1 MTLLP
6 IVDRCDNYSLDTTQ
20 DHLVPFYLSKDS
32 TVPVGFLY
40 PSIVQHLTGYN
51 GLSDRWKS
59 DTEGAASTNDPPF
72 VIEASRVFFSSSV
85 NTFDKRSAVCKH
97 LCENWRDAGLFADII
112 GGRLWRDELYPIYP
126 IAMKENTVSGAAF
139 VMERVCCA
147 LFGFVTY
154 GVHMTMYT
162 EDGRIWVPRRAK
174 TKQTWPGL
182 LDNSVAGGI
191 PYGFSPME
199 SLIKE
204 CMEEASLPEEIA
216 SKSKTVGATSYFYQ
230 TRKGWLQPE
239 VEYVYD
245 LCVPPPDTGSQYIPK
260 PLDGEVESF
269 ELMTVEEVLQH
280 MRSEEFKPNCAVV
293 YHAIPVLLDFLI
305 RHGHITPE
313 NEPNYMEILTRIH
326 RRFGFERYP
335 NGVNNPAH

>member
-6 IVDRCDNYSLDTTQ
+6 IVERCDNFSLDTTKEQ
-20 DHLVPFYLSKDS
+20 LVPFHLSKDS

-40 PSIVQHLTGYN
+40 PSIVQHLLDYN
-51 GLSDRWKS
+51 SAPDHWRPNAENNATA
-59 DTEGAASTNDPPF
+59 DEPPF
-72 VIEASRVFFSSSV
+72 GVSSSRVYFSPSIT
-85 NTFDKRSAVCKH
+85 TFQDRSALCKH
-97 LCENWRDAGLFADII
+97 LCEKWRDTGLFSDVI
-112 GGRLWRDELYPIYP
+112 GGRLWRNELYPIYP
-126 IAMKENTVSGAAF
+126 LAMRDNTTEGAAF

-191 PYGFSPME
+191 PYGLKPME

-216 SKSKTVGATSYFYQ
+216 KNAKTVGCASYFYQ
-230 TRKGWLQPE
+230 TRTGWLQPE

-245 LCVPPPDTGSQYIPK
+245 LCVPAPDVGSQYIPK

-269 ELMTVEEVLQH
+269 ELMTVEEVIQH
-280 MRSEEFKPNCAVV
+280 MRSEEFKPNCAV
-293 YHAIPVLLDFLI
+293 VLLDFLI

-313 NEPNYMEILTRIH
+313 NEPNYIEILTRIH
-326 RRFGFERYP
+326 ARFGFERYP
-335 NGVNNPAH
+335 NGVNTSSAE